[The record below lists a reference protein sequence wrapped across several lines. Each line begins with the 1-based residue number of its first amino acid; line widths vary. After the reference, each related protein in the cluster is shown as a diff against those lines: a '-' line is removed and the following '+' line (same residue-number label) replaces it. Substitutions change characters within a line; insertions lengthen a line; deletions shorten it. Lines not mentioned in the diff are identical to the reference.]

1 VTTADAAPAGRAE
14 TRRTRPQE
22 PTMSASPHHLT
33 QPERTER
40 AAARAED
47 FAFVLMII
55 SGIALIVAILLLMLV
70 L

>member
-1 VTTADAAPAGRAE
+1 
-14 TRRTRPQE
+14 
-22 PTMSASPHHLT
+22 MSASPHHLT